1 MRGVRAAAHRMGIAR
16 SVGFESPLV
25 ARQPRL
31 AGRRFAPFEPLA
43 LLDPFRSACAS
54 RRYASLNSSTIG

>member
-1 MRGVRAAAHRMGIAR
+1 MGVAR

-31 AGRRFAPFEPLA
+31 AGRRFAPLEPLA